1 VREFSRA
8 MKLQPTDVGLLLLAN
23 ALLEEGHSAESD
35 NVLQQAERVS
45 KDIEKAEARAKEML
59 GEK

>member
-1 VREFSRA
+1 
-8 MKLQPTDVGLLLLAN
+8 
-23 ALLEEGHSAESD
+23 
-35 NVLQQAERVS
+35 VLQQAERVS